1 MINIYSVMLRLLLDN
16 WSTMQKLIR
25 LIEMYEKIMIKLQ
38 LNQSIQKENVRVDI
52 LS

>member
-1 MINIYSVMLRLLLDN
+1 MCSVMLRLLLDN

>member
-1 MINIYSVMLRLLLDN
+1 MLRLLLDN

-25 LIEMYEKIMIKLQ
+25 LIEMYEKIMVKLQ

>member
-1 MINIYSVMLRLLLDN
+1 MLRLLLDN